1 MGAPADSAQLVAHV
15 LHFARLLRRA
25 GLPIG
30 SDRVLWAVRALQVG
44 GLERRST
51 CHAALSACLL
61 DRPEQQPLFDQAFA
75 WYWRLSQGEAASSM
89 AALSDV
95 HQEINPGAEALSPR
109 LLEALGAPSLQAL
122 PPDGDEWPVRGQAAS
137 AWERLHRTDFA
148 ALSTAE
154 WQEAMRLLAAL
165 PVVFPPRSTRRR
177 APSATPGRVDLRA
190 SLRAAARG
198 GMDLARLR
206 HSRPRLVLPCVVLL
220 ADISGSMAPYARM
233 LLHLAHLLAQGP
245 VQAESFVFGTRL
257 TRLTPWM
264 RRRDPDEAVR
274 AAAAA
279 VADWSGGTRIAPSLH
294 AFNQHWVRRLPGS
307 RTTVLLVTDG
317 LERGDAAAL
326 GVEMERLHKSCR
338 SLVWLNP
345 LLRYDRFEPRAAGI
359 RAMRPHVDDLLPM
372 HNLDSL
378 DRLLK
383 GLQQRSQR

>member
-1 MGAPADSAQLVAHV
+1 
-15 LHFARLLRRA
+15 
-25 GLPIG
+25 
-30 SDRVLWAVRALQVG
+30 
-44 GLERRST
+44 
-51 CHAALSACLL
+51 
-61 DRPEQQPLFDQAFA
+61 
-75 WYWRLSQGEAASSM
+75 
-89 AALSDV
+89 
-95 HQEINPGAEALSPR
+95 
-109 LLEALGAPSLQAL
+109 
-122 PPDGDEWPVRGQAAS
+122 
-137 AWERLHRTDFA
+137 
-148 ALSTAE
+148 
-154 WQEAMRLLAAL
+154 
-165 PVVFPPRSTRRR
+165 
-177 APSATPGRVDLRA
+177 VDLRA